1 MCFKNIK
8 EAKVNSHSAFLSL
21 HLALP
26 SSTLRSVSI
35 MSNIGTKFILAQRFT
50 FDPNNNSLLDQQ
62 NDNEVIR
69 LGSNESR
76 ILLLLAEHHNEVVT
90 RQQLHEFVWRDQ
102 GFQVDDSSLTQ
113 AISTLRKLLKDSTKS
128 PQYVKTVPKRGYQLI
143 SSVERS
149 VPSSA
154 SDETSEIVET
164 NAVPDSAIAEAAPV
178 MVSQPS
184 ENKSAEPVSSQEEQ
198 LGVPAAKTSNRGLLL
213 ALFIAV
219 ALPLMTFFATSPSPS
234 SFTTVATFSDIPVKT
249 PENHPDISQWIPSIT
264 QCVEV
269 YIARHPNELAPVEVI
284 ATGGQNGQIALN
296 YIHSPEHSS
305 ENVTLKL
312 LAVQPDYNQV
322 CTQ

>member
-1 MCFKNIK
+1 
-8 EAKVNSHSAFLSL
+8 
-21 HLALP
+21 
-26 SSTLRSVSI
+26 

-128 PQYVKTVPKRGYQLI
+128 PQFVKTVPKRGYQLI

-149 VPSSA
+149 VPSIA
-154 SDETSEIVET
+154 SDETPEITEPNLAT
-164 NAVPDSAIAEAAPV
+164 ESTIADPAPLSI
-178 MVSQPS
+178 SQPA
-184 ENKSAEPVSSQEEQ
+184 ENTSSAEQISAKEEHAKA
-198 LGVPAAKTSNRGLLL
+198 PAPRTSYKGLM
-213 ALFIAV
+213 V
-219 ALPLMTFFATSPSPS
+219 ALLIAAALPIVTFFTTSPSPS
-234 SFTTVATFSDIPVKT
+234 TFTTVATFSNIPVKT

>member
-1 MCFKNIK
+1 
-8 EAKVNSHSAFLSL
+8 
-21 HLALP
+21 
-26 SSTLRSVSI
+26 

-154 SDETSEIVET
+154 SDEATEIAEPSLAT
-164 NAVPDSAIAEAAPV
+164 ESTIAVPAQSLASQLAENDISTEQTSQKKDKVTAPLTKA
-178 MVSQPS
+178 S
-184 ENKSAEPVSSQEEQ
+184 NK
-198 LGVPAAKTSNRGLLL
+198 GLFVALL
-213 ALFIAV
+213 VAV
-219 ALPLMTFFATSPSPS
+219 ALPLITFFTTSPSPS
-234 SFTTVATFSDIPVKT
+234 TFTTVATFSDIPVKT

-269 YIARHPNELAPVEVI
+269 YIARHPNELAPIEVI

>member
-1 MCFKNIK
+1 
-8 EAKVNSHSAFLSL
+8 
-21 HLALP
+21 
-26 SSTLRSVSI
+26 

-149 VPSSA
+149 APSSA
-154 SDETSEIVET
+154 SNETQEITEPNLAT
-164 NAVPDSAIAEAAPV
+164 ESAAAEPAPV
-178 MVSQPS
+178 MASQPTD
-184 ENKSAEPVSSQEEQ
+184 NTKAEPLSSIAEKAPT
-198 LGVPAAKTSNRGLLL
+198 PAAKPSNRGLIIALL
-213 ALFIAV
+213 IAV
-219 ALPLMTFFATSPSPS
+219 ALPLITFFTTSPSPAT
-234 SFTTVATFSDIPVKT
+234 FTTVGTFSDIPVKT
-249 PENHPDISQWIPSIT
+249 PENHPDISKWIPSIT

-296 YIHSPEHSS
+296 YIHAPEHSS

-312 LAVQPDYNQV
+312 LAVQPDFNQV